1 MALFERVFRGSDEM
15 FFKAEAEVDAI
26 IAELGASNR
35 DVLAGVTVNAAK
47 LCGVQAKTGSITEG
61 LAADLVV
68 LDGNP
73 LADISALKNVAGVY
87 QDGRK
92 MF

>member
-1 MALFERVFRGSDEM
+1 MLGEAWTVADLRVFDSLMTRAAQGDDKI
-15 FFKAEAEVDAI
+15 FF
-26 IAELGASNR
+26 
-35 DVLAGVTVNAAK
+35 GVEEFAK
-47 LCGVQAKTGSITEG
+47 LCGISAKTGSINEG

-73 LADISALKNVAGVY
+73 LADISALKNVSAVY